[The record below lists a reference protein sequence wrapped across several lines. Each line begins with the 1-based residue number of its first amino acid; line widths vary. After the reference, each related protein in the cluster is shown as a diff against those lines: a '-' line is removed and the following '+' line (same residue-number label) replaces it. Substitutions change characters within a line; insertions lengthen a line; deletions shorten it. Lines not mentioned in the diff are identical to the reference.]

1 MSVLEVKD
9 LKTHFPIRQGLL
21 KKLSGKKPEYI
32 KAVDGVDIDLQ
43 KAEILGIVGE
53 SGCGKS
59 TLSRTILKLIKQTS
73 GNLFYHDTEITDM
86 PEPLFKPY
94 RRKMQMIFQD
104 PFGSLN
110 PRRKVSEILGETIDI
125 HNLAETAEKRRDMI
139 AKSLIEVGLEPVEE
153 FWNKYPGLL
162 SGGQL
167 QRASIARVLI
177 LQPDFV
183 IADEP
188 VSMLDVSVRIGI
200 LDLLLQLK
208 ERHSIS
214 FIYISHD
221 LATARYICDRIS
233 IMYLGKFVESGPTED
248 ILKRPVHP
256 YTRAL
261 ISAVPVPDPDVGTPD
276 LPIKG
281 FVNPKGQI
289 SINACRFSPRCP
301 YAEPPCEQAEPEATV
316 IRGSGTEQHWAAC
329 RKVMELPEYIERS
342 ERS

>member
-9 LKTHFPIRQGLL
+9 LKTYFPMRQGIV

-32 KAVDGVDIDLQ
+32 RAVDGIDFDLQ
-43 KAEILGIVGE
+43 KAEIFGIVGE

-59 TLSRTILKLIKQTS
+59 TLSRTILKLIKPTS
-73 GNLFYHDTEITDM
+73 GSILYHDTQIFGM
-86 PEPLFKPY
+86 PESEFKPY

-110 PRRKVSEILGETIDI
+110 PRRKVAEILGETIDI
-125 HNLAETAEKRRDMI
+125 HGLADTPAERHDLI
-139 AKSLIEVGLEPVEE
+139 ARSLSEVGLEPVEE

-221 LATARYICDRIS
+221 LATTRYICDRIS

-248 ILKRPVHP
+248 ILKKPTHP

-261 ISAVPVPDPDVGTPD
+261 ISAVPVPDPDVAAPE

-281 FVNPKGQI
+281 YVNPKGLSEI
-289 SINACRFSPRCP
+289 TGCRFAPRCP
-301 YAEPPCEQAEPEATV
+301 HMEASCEQAEPGAVV
-316 IRGSGTEQHWAAC
+316 IRGSGTDEHWASC
-329 RKVMELPEYIERS
+329 RRVTELPEYIERS
-342 ERS
+342 EKS

>member
-1 MSVLEVKD
+1 MNVLEVKD
-9 LKTHFPIRQGLL
+9 LKTHFPLRQGIL
-21 KKLSGKKPEYI
+21 KKLAGKKPEYI
-32 KAVDGVDIDLQ
+32 RAVDGVDINLQ
-43 KAEILGIVGE
+43 KAEILGVVGE

-59 TLSRTILKLIKQTS
+59 TLSRTILKLIKSTS
-73 GNLFYHDTEITDM
+73 GSLLYRDTDISDM
-86 PEPLFKPY
+86 AESGFKPY
-94 RRKMQMIFQD
+94 RRRMQMIFQD

-125 HNLAETAEKRRDMI
+125 HGLADSSAERRDMI
-139 AKSLIEVGLEPVEE
+139 AQSLSEVGLEPVEE

-221 LATARYICDRIS
+221 LATARYICDRIN

-248 ILKRPVHP
+248 ILKKPAHP

-261 ISAVPVPDPDVGTPD
+261 ISAVPVPDPDVGAPE

-281 FVNPKGQI
+281 FVNPKGLSNI
-289 SINACRFSPRCP
+289 SGCRFAPRCP
-301 YAEPPCEQAEPEATV
+301 YSEPACDEMEPEPTILNA
-316 IRGSGTEQHWAAC
+316 SGPLEHWAAC
-329 RKVMELPEYIERS
+329 RRLKDIPDYKERGVK
-342 ERS
+342 